1 MTEIIGYNQENLE
14 IVHLYVKKIFT
25 NVTKTYTINSNAP
38 LKVIMEY
45 ILNKGED
52 HFQIDKNTIKELVEA
67 GQSIPGIQSEYAPAL
82 ELDTPNETFKQRF
95 PECYKGVAFYIR
107 TVVN

>member
-25 NVTKTYTINSNAP
+25 SITKTYTINSNAP

-45 ILNKGED
+45 ILNKGEY

-95 PECYKGVAFYIR
+95 PNSYKGVAFYIR